1 MNLLGPGAVL
11 AEFAGKVPLRCLKVS
26 LETGRPVSGQGHLLK
41 LRVLNIVE
49 TFGLLSS
56 HKGPRFWEVHHRG
69 ELPFVVLSSVWWRSS
84 PFSPAGDTGSDSSQ
98 AW

>member
-1 MNLLGPGAVL
+1 MDLLGPGAVL

-26 LETGRPVSGQGHLLK
+26 LETGRPVSGQGHLQK

-69 ELPFVVLSSVWWRSS
+69 ELPFVVLSSVW
-84 PFSPAGDTGSDSSQ
+84 
-98 AW
+98 